1 MVFLAIFGIRDS
13 LRDGVKDAVK
23 KCKIASV
30 KITMVTG
37 DDIITS
43 TALAKECGIL
53 DAEIGS
59 NEGEIEKT
67 PEKMKNSNRIKKDEY
82 INKLI
87 SDMPYALT
95 GNSFYN
101 IIGGIICQVC
111 KKETEICKCPKT
123 EAEAQAIAQ
132 LNNTEPKKI
141 KNDKIKDLNNFSKI
155 IKNLRVLAR
164 SQPMHKYALVLGLKS
179 LNKVVGVTGDGTND
193 APALSKSDVGFA
205 MFSGTDI
212 AKAASDIIIMDNNFC
227 SIVTAIIY
235 GRNIYDNI
243 RKFLQ
248 FQLST
253 NCWACILVFICA
265 SIGAKSPLSSI
276 QMLWINL
283 IMDSLGSLALAT
295 EPPYDDLLKRPPTK
309 KNEFIINGK
318 MAKHILL
325 QSIVQIILLVIL
337 YQYAPNFIKE
347 DNLVRL
353 AENRIIEHCYENYP
367 GKNPEY
373 IINGM
378 RSKWTSDIKFK
389 QDKNA
394 TFCGKY
400 KDSLD
405 YAFDIYF
412 ESNSGTTHM
421 AIIYNIFVFYILFN
435 QLNCRIID
443 DSLNIF
449 KRIHKSIF
457 FVIIIVIETI
467 LQIIIIFFGGISFQI
482 VDKGLSSKQWGI
494 CIGFS
499 AITFVVS
506 IIGKYVFIDV
516 LLDKC
521 LSPEEEE
528 PEFDPVAPEI
538 LEVLDDKIRD
548 KESNKTETLNE
559 IEENM
564 ISEEFKIKLG
574 DFDYDFNKKDRIL
587 NVQEKTDGN
596 NLINTNNETERNK
609 VTTNEEKEES
619 IKNNENENNIDNE
632 IIPTKKEEP
641 SYKKYRIVNSGRN
654 LLNLEENYS
663 TDDENEFKFISLINE
678 PNDNYETVVDS
689 KTIKVYSKMVSHIL

>member
-1 MVFLAIFGIRDS
+1 
-13 LRDGVKDAVK
+13 
-23 KCKIASV
+23 
-30 KITMVTG
+30 
-37 DDIITS
+37 
-43 TALAKECGIL
+43 
-53 DAEIGS
+53 
-59 NEGEIEKT
+59 
-67 PEKMKNSNRIKKDEY
+67 
-82 INKLI
+82 
-87 SDMPYALT
+87 
-95 GNSFYN
+95 
-101 IIGGIICQVC
+101 
-111 KKETEICKCPKT
+111 
-123 EAEAQAIAQ
+123 
-132 LNNTEPKKI
+132 
-141 KNDKIKDLNNFSKI
+141 
-155 IKNLRVLAR
+155 
-164 SQPMHKYALVLGLKS
+164 
-179 LNKVVGVTGDGTND
+179 
-193 APALSKSDVGFA
+193 
-205 MFSGTDI
+205 
-212 AKAASDIIIMDNNFC
+212 
-227 SIVTAIIY
+227 
-235 GRNIYDNI
+235 
-243 RKFLQ
+243 
-248 FQLST
+248 
-253 NCWACILVFICA
+253 
-265 SIGAKSPLSSI
+265 
-276 QMLWINL
+276 
-283 IMDSLGSLALAT
+283 
-295 EPPYDDLLKRPPTK
+295 
-309 KNEFIINGK
+309 
-318 MAKHILL
+318 
-325 QSIVQIILLVIL
+325 
-337 YQYAPNFIKE
+337 
-347 DNLVRL
+347 
-353 AENRIIEHCYENYP
+353 
-367 GKNPEY
+367 
-373 IINGM
+373 M
-378 RSKWTSDIKFK
+378 RSKWTSDIKLK
-389 QDKNA
+389 QDKNE

-449 KRIHKSIF
+449 KRIHKSVIF
-457 FVIIIVIETI
+457 IIIIVIETI

-632 IIPTKKEEP
+632 IIPIKKEEP
-641 SYKKYRIVNSGRN
+641 SYKKYRIVNLGRN
-654 LLNLEENYS
+654 LLNLDENYS